1 MKKSLFAI
9 ILVVISIWSFGM
21 SFEQYVQLHRTS
33 DGGYLDTPSFVSR
46 YGNASESV
54 YLQISSEFFKDD
66 FEPISYFKNY
76 LEVLKSHASY
86 FSTFEWLDYSLKV
99 SQYLK
104 IKGEKTDFA
113 FLKAISDFLD
123 RNLEKYSKSPSFS
136 QIVADEMCLKNFLG
150 EDVQKSSAYVQAR
163 NILKKSFDEK
173 LPISEA
179 LNVLS
184 GFAEAN
190 ISLPK
195 IEGIQTLDT
204 KLITS
209 VKDSSDY
216 WNSLSLLKLGLL
228 KPMQARTM
236 LKDVK
241 IDSPR
246 QLYAYVELCE
256 KNGISYVEAK
266 PYFEKFEE
274 ERAPLGGFYEK
285 GKDSSIDD
293 TYWATRIMILMGK
306 SPSDEE
312 YWKDFA
318 NDVLSTVYVYP
329 ANVLSKYLVY
339 AYEMNKEFHMLSSVQ
354 IKKLSEVF
362 SQKMNEA
369 PVTPAYYLAS
379 FNFDYAFDVFHAMQL
394 TNYKGKEAMKD
405 LRTVLERLFT
415 GLNSIDKSKRD
426 LGYYYSYARLLVFS
440 KEFGYNVGKEIPKEV
455 EKKLFNYLQVGSYTD
470 LNLLKALLELEKDYT
485 LPINENFYVQRIAA
499 LKDQKTGGY
508 FYNTNDG
515 ILSFRSTFMAN
526 EILREIE
533 EYFKIRG

>member
-1 MKKSLFAI
+1 MKRILFAI
-9 ILVVISIWSFGM
+9 VLVVISMWSFGM

-46 YGNASESV
+46 CGNASESV
-54 YLQISSEFFKDD
+54 YLQLSSEFFEDNFD
-66 FEPISYFKNY
+66 PISYFENY

-86 FSTFEWLDYSLKV
+86 FSTFEWIDYSLRV
-99 SQYLK
+99 SQYLR
-104 IKGEKTDFA
+104 IKGKKTDFV

-123 RNLEKYSKSPSFS
+123 RNLEKYSKSPLFS
-136 QIVADEMCLKNFLG
+136 QIVADELCLKNFLG
-150 EDVQKSSAYVQAR
+150 EDIQKSSAYVQAS

-173 LPISEA
+173 LPIDEA

-190 ISLPK
+190 VSLPK
-195 IEGIQTLDT
+195 IEGIQTSNT

-209 VKDSSDY
+209 MKDSYDY
-216 WNSLSLLKLGLL
+216 WDSLALLKLGLL

-256 KNGISYVEAK
+256 KLGISYVEAK
-266 PYFEKFEE
+266 PYFEKLKE

-285 GKDSSIDD
+285 GKDSSIGD
-293 TYWATRIMILMGK
+293 TYWATRIMVLMGK
-306 SPSDEE
+306 SPDDEK
-312 YWKDFA
+312 YWKNFA

-339 AYEMNKEFHMLSSVQ
+339 AYGMNKEFHILSSAQV
-354 IKKLSEVF
+354 KKLSGVF

-369 PVTPAYYLAS
+369 PVTPSYYLAS

-405 LRTVLERLFT
+405 LRTVLGRLFT

-440 KEFGYNVGKEIPKEV
+440 KEFGYDVGKKTPKEV
-455 EKKLFNYLQVGSYTD
+455 EKKLFGYLQVGSYTD
-470 LNLLKALLELEKDYT
+470 LNLLKALLELEKDYA
-485 LPINENFYVQRIAA
+485 LPINKNFYVRKIST
-499 LKDQKTGGY
+499 LKDQITGGY

-533 EYFKIRG
+533 KTL